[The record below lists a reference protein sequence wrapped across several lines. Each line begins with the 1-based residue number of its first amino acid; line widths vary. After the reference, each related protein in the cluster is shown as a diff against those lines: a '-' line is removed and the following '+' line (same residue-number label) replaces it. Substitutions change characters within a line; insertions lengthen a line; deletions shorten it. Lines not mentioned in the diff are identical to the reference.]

1 MKLSLYFKEAIIFR
15 LWRDSSSTVGVVAS
29 FVLFGLTACS
39 TPETRAHERSEAFTA
54 LPETFR
60 SAVLKGEI
68 IQGMDT
74 NAVYI
79 ALGQPT
85 RVETST
91 ERGVPLERWIYT
103 SMESVEV
110 PAWNGTSSQTV
121 GEANIA
127 YPHYNPLKF
136 TRPQESFE
144 VKFKNGK
151 VVGWKDL

>member
-1 MKLSLYFKEAIIFR
+1 MKLSFF
-15 LWRDSSSTVGVVAS
+15 S
-29 FVLFGLTACS
+29 FFLLLALFGLTACS
-39 TPETRAHERSEAFTA
+39 TPKTRAHERSEAFTA

-85 RVETST
+85 RMETNV

-103 SMESVEV
+103 SMESTEV
-110 PAWNGTSSQTV
+110 PAWNGTQLQT
-121 GEANIA
+121 ANGANAA
-127 YPHYNPLKF
+127 YPHYNPLKL
-136 TRPQESFE
+136 TRPQENFE

-151 VVGWKDL
+151 VTHWRYL